1 MDCKHQP
8 TKNESIRKISAAGSA
23 AEAVANALTAV
34 KAKKTQNTKAE
45 LNEQE
50 MRNKDIEFIQKLNQ
64 AKIEAV
70 RKVVEILNDRD
81 LIGLVDRDFIRSVQ
95 KDVITAA
102 NEII

>member
-8 TKNESIRKISAAGSA
+8 TK
-23 AEAVANALTAV
+23 TAV
-34 KAKKTQNTKAE
+34 TAKKTKNTKAE

-102 NEII
+102 NVII